1 MAPKRILIISEASD
15 LHSNAVAWALRK
27 KGHDCES
34 LFTPDFPTLLGLSTR
49 VGPGDPA
56 GRFILR
62 GPDVVEEDRSAPFD
76 TVWLRRPG
84 GPVLPEDMHPGDRQ
98 VAARQCEIF
107 LAGVAPFLAQG
118 AGTFWV
124 NRAATDWRAGQMYVG
139 MEPYDLPPE
148 IAAGCRRLLREFDLA
163 HMSVDFIV
171 GPDGEHTFLEINP
184 QGQFLFL
191 ETRTGLPLLDMF
203 SEFLVAGRRDF
214 TWREDHEIV
223 RFTEFEAHWK
233 QSWRAEAARHAHL
246 IRPLGAP
253 DAAEEKS

>member
-1 MAPKRILIISEASD
+1 VHI
-15 LHSNAVAWALRK
+15 
-27 KGHDCES
+27 
-34 LFTPDFPTLLGLSTR
+34 
-49 VGPGDPA
+49 
-56 GRFILR
+56 
-62 GPDVVEEDRSAPFD
+62 VVETHAEAPRREAPRIEGLPAYED
-76 TVWLRRPG
+76 W
-84 GPVLPEDMHPGDRQ
+84 EQ
-98 VAARQCEIF
+98 VKGISTE
-107 LAGVAPFLAQG
+107 
-118 AGTFWV
+118 
-124 NRAATDWRAGQMYVG
+124 
-139 MEPYDLPPE
+139 DLPPE

-163 HMSVDFIV
+163 HMSVDFVV

-191 ETRTGLPLLDMF
+191 EARAGLPLLDMF